1 MINIKKIGKG
11 VGVVALF
18 FFLAVVVYL
27 FTPFLALIMVS
38 MQSVTALLVD
48 LAILLAFLA
57 IVKLL
62 LQVLTGK
69 KIQIRTPKVLRKLMN
84 RLKRK
89 PA

>member
-1 MINIKKIGKG
+1 MTMRKGFKVIGA
-11 VGVVALF
+11 VFLF
-18 FFLAVVVYL
+18 FILAVVVYL